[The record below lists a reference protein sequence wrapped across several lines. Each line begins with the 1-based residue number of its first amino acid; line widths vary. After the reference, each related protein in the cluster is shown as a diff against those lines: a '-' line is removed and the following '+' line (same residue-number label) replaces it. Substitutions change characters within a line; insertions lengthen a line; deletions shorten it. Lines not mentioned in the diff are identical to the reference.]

1 MSEDKKIINDNEEI
15 KAEDTINEEIN
26 NKGVLDVSTEEAVE
40 DNEGESEL
48 VEENKSENEEIVK
61 NEVVEEKTAKTKLKK
76 IKNTKSIIAMAIV
89 GCICLGAGF
98 TYGKSVGRTLPATS
112 RKYSS
117 SKIVA
122 TVGDTKF
129 TGEQLRQ
136 KMDPLFYINGK
147 TKLSEEEIDAYESSF
162 IDYMTTTE
170 VLYLEGK
177 AEGIT
182 VEKEDVEN
190 EYSTLISSLQQTYN
204 LTEDDLINKLNISKE
219 DIEKELEK
227 ELIAVEYI
235 GKASEVTEEEAEKY
249 YNNNKDEFLKVRAS
263 HILISNTDDEGNTVS
278 DEQKAKNKEEAEKIL
293 KQAQQGVDFAQ
304 LAKEY
309 SSDSSSENGGDLDFF
324 SKGKMVEPFE
334 NAAFSLKNG
343 EIYPEVVETDYGYH
357 IIKKTDEKYDEFSTV
372 KEDLVYYLGYEKQ
385 SNILD
390 NLLEKYNVEVK

>member
-1 MSEDKKIINDNEEI
+1 
-15 KAEDTINEEIN
+15 
-26 NKGVLDVSTEEAVE
+26 
-40 DNEGESEL
+40 
-48 VEENKSENEEIVK
+48 
-61 NEVVEEKTAKTKLKK
+61 
-76 IKNTKSIIAMAIV
+76 MAIV

-117 SKIVA
+117 SKVVA

-147 TKLSEEEIDAYESSF
+147 TKLSDEEIDAYESSF

-324 SKGKMVEPFE
+324 SKGQMVEPFE

-357 IIKKTDEKYDEFSTV
+357 IIKKTDEKYGEFSTV

>member
-1 MSEDKKIINDNEEI
+1 MSEDKKIIND
-15 KAEDTINEEIN
+15 NEEIN

-117 SKIVA
+117 SKVVA

-147 TKLSEEEIDAYESSF
+147 TKLSDEEIDAYESSF

-219 DIEKELEK
+219 DIEK

-324 SKGKMVEPFE
+324 SKGQMVEPFE